1 MDAILATIAIV
12 DGMQVIRQKYES
24 DRNELIEPD
33 FFHPSQITLGWPP
46 GKRFPVLD
54 QDFPLALIR
63 RRKRGKCLTMVVKFV
78 LEFGV
83 AFFGKIWFS

>member
-33 FFHPSQITLGWPP
+33 FFHPSQITLG
-46 GKRFPVLD
+46 
-54 QDFPLALIR
+54 
-63 RRKRGKCLTMVVKFV
+63 
-78 LEFGV
+78 
-83 AFFGKIWFS
+83 